1 MAEDFACEVRAQGL
15 DKAGVKIVPLMEM
28 TLD

>member
-1 MAEDFACEVRAQGL
+1 MAEDFACEVRGEGR